1 MTFNFGEV
9 LARAWQITWKYKVL
23 WIFGILAGC
32 AQGGGG
38 SSGSGVRGSGDG
50 NNPLPQ
56 NYQQYLDQ
64 ASRWLTENWWVLIL
78 AFVVMLLFILLFVFL
93 GTIGRIGLIRG
104 TLQAET
110 GAEPLVFG
118 QLFSESTP
126 FFWRIFALGLAFG
139 LVFFLLFFTLIISG
153 ILTAGIG
160 FVCLAPIICL
170 LVPIAWVA
178 NLVLEQAYVAI
189 VKENLGIV
197 DGWKRGW
204 QVARENIGP
213 ILIMA
218 LILFAISFVASLI
231 IAIPIIAIVVPAGI
245 TFALGNQQNMTPIL
259 LAGLCF
265 VAYLPVLILVKG
277 ILATFT
283 GSSWTLTFLR
293 LTATPTASAPVV
305 VEGNA

>member
-9 LARAWQITWKYKVL
+9 LSRAWQITWKYKVL

-32 AQGGGG
+32 AQGSGGG
-38 SSGSGVRGSGDG
+38 SGNVRGGGDNG
-50 NNPLPQ
+50 GNPLPQ
-56 NYQQYLDQ
+56 DLQRYIDQ
-64 ASRWLTENWWVLIL
+64 ASQWIEQNWWVLIV
-78 AFVVMLLFILLFVFL
+78 AFLVMFLIILLFIFL

-118 QLFSESTP
+118 QLFSESTAY
-126 FFWRIFALGLAFG
+126 FWRVFGLSLAFG
-139 LVFFLLFFTLIISG
+139 LIFFVLFFTLIISG
-153 ILTAGIG
+153 VLTAGIG
-160 FVCLAPIICL
+160 FVCLLPILCL
-170 LVPIAWVA
+170 LVPIAWVV
-178 NLVLEQAYVAI
+178 NIILEQAYVAI
-189 VKENLGIV
+189 VKDNLGIV

-204 QVARENIGP
+204 QVARGNLGP

-218 LILFAISFVASLI
+218 LILFALAFFASLI
-231 IAIPIIAIVVPAGI
+231 IAIPILVIVLPAAI
-245 TFALGNQQNMTPIL
+245 TFALGNGQNTSPLL

-265 VAYLPVLILVKG
+265 VGYLPVLILARG

-283 GSSWTLTFLR
+283 GSAWTLTYLR
-293 LTATPTASAPVV
+293 LTAAPPASVPVV